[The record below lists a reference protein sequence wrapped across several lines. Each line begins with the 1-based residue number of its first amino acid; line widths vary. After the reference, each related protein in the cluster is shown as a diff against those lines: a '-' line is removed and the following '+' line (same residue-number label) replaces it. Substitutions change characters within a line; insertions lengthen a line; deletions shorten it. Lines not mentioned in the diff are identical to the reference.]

1 MPVNHT
7 RRVLTTVVCAAL
19 PLALLPLA
27 PGTAPANA
35 AAAKPSHRVTLA
47 AETGALTQ
55 WPAYAAKTARFAVV
69 PSSAA
74 NDSLVVTASTS
85 DPQGKVLVDGRPVRS
100 GRPTT
105 VSGLAPGDEVS
116 VIIDDARGH
125 SAQSW
130 IYLPSTFP
138 TLSTKG
144 ALDEG
149 KKHVFLT
156 LSNFLTATPYETVVD
171 QNAVPSWFEQDNG
184 SDLKPVGLGRT
195 RYSLARHDGG
205 GGYRIDELDRRFHTI
220 RSHQLDDVP
229 ASTDFHDS
237 ELLPDGRALLL
248 GYDGDSRGGHSYFDA
263 VIQIVGRD
271 GAADF
276 TWNSKDHVDPAEAYV
291 DGGTGDY
298 AHINS
303 LQYLPKSGDIL
314 ASFRNLSQVMLIAG
328 PNDSNHAAGTVIW
341 RLGGAQNDFTFLDD
355 PDGGNCAQHMARILP
370 NGHLMLFDNGSR
382 ADPTGP
388 IGAQS
393 GNMCPDPA
401 NPGGAR
407 IARPQTRVTEYRLN
421 TSDPGHLRARLVWSF
436 VPDNRYAAFAGSQQ
450 RLADGRTFVGWSQAN
465 PADGTPGQ
473 EPVASLVS
481 PSGEK
486 ERWRLFGSGWFSY
499 RAAIGQSP
507 DALRPK
513 ITISSPL
520 DGAVL
525 GKGDKVRLRFRC
537 TDTGGSGLD
546 ACRGTVANGHRLP
559 TSHAGRFTVTV
570 TARDGDGNRKRH
582 TLTYRVRK

>member
-1 MPVNHT
+1 MT
-7 RRVLTTVVCAAL
+7 LTA
-19 PLALLPLA
+19 
-27 PGTAPANA
+27 G
-35 AAAKPSHRVTLA
+35 
-47 AETGALTQ
+47 TGALTQ

-85 DPQGKVLVDGRPVRS
+85 DPKGKVLVDGRPVRS

-105 VSGLAPGDEVS
+105 VTGLAPGDEVS

-138 TLSTKG
+138 QLSTKG
-144 ALDEG
+144 TLDEG

-184 SDLKPVGLGRT
+184 SDLKPVDLGRT

-237 ELLPDGRALLL
+237 ELLPDGRSLLL
-248 GYDGDSRGGHSYFDA
+248 GYDGDSRAWARYLDA

-328 PNDSNHAAGTVIW
+328 PDDPDHPAGTVIW
-341 RLGGAQNDFTFLDD
+341 RLGGEQNDFTFLDD

-401 NPGGAR
+401 HPGGAR
-407 IARPQTRVTEYRLN
+407 IARPSDQDHRVPAEHQR
-421 TSDPGHLRARLVWSF
+421 PGSSASQARVELRAAQPLRSVCRQPAAVGRRPDLRRLVPGQPGRRHPRAGAGGEPGLARAVRRNAGGSS
-436 VPDNRYAAFAGSQQ
+436 AAAGSATAPPSAPHPTPSA
-450 RLADGRTFVGWSQAN
+450 RRSPSPRRSKARSSRRATRCGCASGAPTPVAPASTRAAEPSPTVTGSRRRTPGTTRSPSRPGTA
-465 PADGTPGQ
+465 PATGNGTPSRTASGS
-473 EPVASLVS
+473 EPA
-481 PSGEK
+481 GH
-486 ERWRLFGSGWFSY
+486 GYAGM
-499 RAAIGQSP
+499 
-507 DALRPK
+507 
-513 ITISSPL
+513 TIQW
-520 DGAVL
+520 
-525 GKGDKVRLRFRC
+525 
-537 TDTGGSGLD
+537 
-546 ACRGTVANGHRLP
+546 
-559 TSHAGRFTVTV
+559 
-570 TARDGDGNRKRH
+570 
-582 TLTYRVRK
+582 

>member
-1 MPVNHT
+1 MNHT

-19 PLALLPLA
+19 PLALLPFS
-27 PGTAPANA
+27 PGTAPAAA

-47 AETGALTQ
+47 AGTGALTQ

-74 NDSLVVTASTS
+74 NDSLVVTASTT
-85 DPQGKVLVDGRPVRS
+85 DPKGKVLVDGRPVRS

-105 VSGLAPGDEVS
+105 VTGLAPGDEVS

-130 IYLPSTFP
+130 VYLPSTFP
-138 TLSTKG
+138 KLSTKG
-144 ALDEG
+144 NLDEG

-184 SDLKPVGLGRT
+184 SDLKPVDLGRT

-220 RSHQLDDVP
+220 RSHQLEDVP
-229 ASTDFHDS
+229 AATDFHDS
-237 ELLPDGRALLL
+237 ELLSDGRSLLL

-328 PNDSNHAAGTVIW
+328 PARRPTMRQARSSGGWAAYRTTSPSSTTPTAGTVPSTW
-341 RLGGAQNDFTFLDD
+341 PG
-355 PDGGNCAQHMARILP
+355 ILP

-401 NPGGAR
+401 NPGG
-407 IARPQTRVTEYRLN
+407 L
-421 TSDPGHLRARLVWSF
+421 
-436 VPDNRYAAFAGSQQ
+436 GS
-450 RLADGRTFVGWSQAN
+450 
-465 PADGTPGQ
+465 P
-473 EPVASLVS
+473 
-481 PSGEK
+481 
-486 ERWRLFGSGWFSY
+486 
-499 RAAIGQSP
+499 
-507 DALRPK
+507 ALRPG
-513 ITISSPL
+513 SPS
-520 DGAVL
+520 
-525 GKGDKVRLRFRC
+525 
-537 TDTGGSGLD
+537 TD
-546 ACRGTVANGHRLP
+546 
-559 TSHAGRFTVTV
+559 
-570 TARDGDGNRKRH
+570 
-582 TLTYRVRK
+582 

>member
-1 MPVNHT
+1 MAGV
-7 RRVLTTVVCAAL
+7 RRED
-19 PLALLPLA
+19 
-27 PGTAPANA
+27 G
-35 AAAKPSHRVTLA
+35 
-47 AETGALTQ
+47 
-55 WPAYAAKTARFAVV
+55 RFAVV

-85 DPQGKVLVDGRPVRS
+85 DPKGKVLVDGRPVRS

-105 VSGLAPGDEVS
+105 VTGLAPGDEVS

-138 TLSTKG
+138 QLSTKG
-144 ALDEG
+144 TLDEG

-156 LSNFLTATPYETVVD
+156 LSNFVTATPYETVVD
-171 QNAVPSWFEQDNG
+171 RNAVPSWFEQGNG
-184 SDLKPVGLGRT
+184 SDLKPVHLGKT

-205 GGYRIDELDRRFHTI
+205 GGSRIDELDRRFHTI
-220 RSHQLDDVP
+220 RSHQLNGVP

-237 ELLPDGRALLL
+237 ELLPDGRSLLL
-248 GYDGDSRGGHSYFDA
+248 GYDGDHVRGHGYLDA
-263 VIQIVGRD
+263 VIQIVRRD

-328 PNDSNHAAGTVIW
+328 PDDSGHAAGTSS
-341 RLGGAQNDFTFLDD
+341 GGWAASRTTSPSLDD

-388 IGAQS
+388 IGEQS
-393 GNMCPDPA
+393 GEHVPRPRAPGRGADRPAPDPDHRVPA
-401 NPGGAR
+401 EHQRPGSSASQAGAGASCR
-407 IARPQTRVTEYRLN
+407 TTDTPRLPAASSGWLTAGPSSAGPWPTRPTAPPAGAGGE
-421 TSDPGHLRARLVWSF
+421 PGLAQRREGALEALRQRLVQL
-436 VPDNRYAAFAGSQQ
+436 PRRHRPLTRRRPPEGHRLLAPRRRGLQEGRQGAAALPVHRHRGS
-450 RLADGRTFVGWSQAN
+450 S
-465 PADGTPGQ
+465 
-473 EPVASLVS
+473 
-481 PSGEK
+481 
-486 ERWRLFGSGWFSY
+486 
-499 RAAIGQSP
+499 
-507 DALRPK
+507 
-513 ITISSPL
+513 
-520 DGAVL
+520 
-525 GKGDKVRLRFRC
+525 
-537 TDTGGSGLD
+537 LD

-559 TSHAGRFTVTV
+559 TSHAGPFTVTV

-582 TLTYRVRK
+582 TVTYRVRK